1 MDVRAAAVEPKVIE
15 RPFGPFERML
25 ALRYISAKREHGGLA
40 FISIVSVIGIT
51 LGVWALILTMSIMN
65 GFRLELISKIIGFE
79 PHVFVI
85 TNGLPKPQVDAL
97 IEEIRLQPG
106 VVTVEPMTEGFALAS
121 ARGRS
126 DGVQVRGV
134 RPEDLRANRL
144 IAGSIAEGAKVRQQ
158 ALEDPNF
165 EWPRTVIGDGSL
177 DGFGVSISGDLPGD
191 IVIGDQFALS
201 LGVGVGDRIQLTQSN
216 GARTVLGTA
225 PRSRVFTVSAIY
237 HAGNE
242 RYDRSFVFL
251 PIEAAKSLFGQDE
264 GYPIVGIRLT
274 DPDAANT
281 FAASLAKDHPYEIQT
296 WINRN
301 GAYVSALQV
310 ERNVMRLILFIVVI
324 ITALNIITGVLML
337 VKNKARDVAILRTIG
352 STRSGVVRIFMMS
365 GTILGSAGVATGVL
379 LGVLCAIFIAPIQ
392 HFLED
397 FVRLFNPSFEGLFPA
412 SIYMLDALPAK
423 LEWVEVAWVGGLAL
437 LVTLIM
443 SIIPSMWAARLNPV
457 EALRFE

>member
-1 MDVRAAAVEPKVIE
+1 MDVRAATVEPKIIE

-25 ALRYISAKREHGGLA
+25 ALRYIGAKREHGGLA
-40 FISIVSVIGIT
+40 FISVVSVIGIT

-97 IEEIRLQPG
+97 IDEVRQRPG
-106 VVTVEPMTEGFALAS
+106 VVSVEPMTEGTALAS
-121 ARGRS
+121 SRGRS
-126 DGVQVRGV
+126 DGIQVRGV
-134 RPEDLRANRL
+134 RPEDLRANQL
-144 IAGSIAEGAKVRQQ
+144 IAGSISEGQQVREQ
-158 ALEDPNF
+158 ALADPNF
-165 EWPRTVIGDGSL
+165 EWPRKPIGDGSL
-177 DGFGVSISGDLPGD
+177 DNFGASASGDLPGD
-191 IVIGDQFALS
+191 IVIGDMFAMALQ
-201 LGVGVGDRIQLTQSN
+201 VGVGDRIQLTQSN

-225 PRSRVFTVSAIY
+225 PRSRSFTISAIY
-237 HAGNE
+237 HVGNE
-242 RYDRSFVFL
+242 RYDRYVVFL

-281 FAASLAKDHPYEIQT
+281 FAAALAKDQPYEIQT

-301 GAYVSALQV
+301 GTYVTALQV
-310 ERNVMRLILFIVVI
+310 ERNVMRLILFIVVV

-352 STRSGVVRIFMMS
+352 ATRAGVVRIFMMS
-365 GTILGSAGVATGVL
+365 GTVLGSAGVATGVA

-392 HFLED
+392 HFLEGLLN
-397 FVRLFNPSFEGLFPA
+397 VRLFPPD
-412 SIYMLDALPAK
+412 IYMLDALPAK
-423 LEWVEVAWVGGLAL
+423 LEWSEVAWVGGAAF
-437 LVTLIM
+437 LVTLFM